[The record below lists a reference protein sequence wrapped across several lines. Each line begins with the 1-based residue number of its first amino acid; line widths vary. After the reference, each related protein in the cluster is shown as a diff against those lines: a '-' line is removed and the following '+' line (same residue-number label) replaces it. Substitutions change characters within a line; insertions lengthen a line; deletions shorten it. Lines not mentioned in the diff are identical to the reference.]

1 MPSPRHPS
9 LLTQI
14 RSRIEQVKRE
24 LQHARTKEERDL
36 LGKDLQHL
44 SIRERQVGVD
54 QRRQAALKRRWE
66 RMNGPR

>member
-24 LQHARTKEERDL
+24 LQHARTAEERDL
-36 LGKDLQHL
+36 LSKEIQAL
-44 SIRERQVGVD
+44 SSRERQVGVD
-54 QRRQAALKRRWE
+54 QRRQAALKRR
-66 RMNGPR
+66 